1 MNNPIYIEDRCLP
14 SSARAAQQR
23 RVVFTV
29 HRDGSGSVSIYYGAK
44 KRTEV
49 ALNASDWRELDG
61 LIQAR
66 CAGGG
71 VSAVP
76 AEGEENR

>member
-1 MNNPIYIEDRCLP
+1 MNPIYIEDRCLP
-14 SSARAAQQR
+14 TSARAAQKR

-29 HRDGSGSVSIYYGAK
+29 HRDGSGSVAIYYGAQ

-49 ALNASDWRELDG
+49 ASNPCDWRELDA

-66 CAGGG
+66 CAGD
-71 VSAVP
+71 AVGAMP
-76 AEGEENR
+76 AEGGES